1 VAWHHTFAVIE
12 RREAVRR
19 LREHQLVT
27 LQMDRP
33 AVSIECLVLGIDGGE
48 ATLQPVY
55 PSDLDRIPSIGAETL
70 LTFEYR
76 SQLVTLRGNTQREDA
91 TQDFRF
97 AVTDRVTVPQRRR
110 YARVDVALPVRLRP
124 LNADGS
130 AAGDVLETR
139 TRDVSADGL
148 LVEELLPPEK
158 ARWVVQVELP
168 DDHPAMVCEANIVR
182 HVGGG
187 TGMRYTDL
195 SAEDR
200 QRLRDFVAARKRAIL
215 ANLRKQNS

>member
-1 VAWHHTFAVIE
+1 M
-12 RREAVRR
+12 RR

-27 LQMDRP
+27 LTMDRP
-33 AVSIECLVLGIDGGE
+33 PTSIECLVLGIDGAE

-55 PSDLDRIPSIGAETL
+55 TSDLARVPTVGSETL

-76 SQLVTLRGNTQREDA
+76 SQLVTLRGHTRREEA
-91 TQDFRF
+91 TEDFRF

-130 AAGDVLETR
+130 AAGDTIETR
-139 TRDVSADGL
+139 TRDMSADGL
-148 LVEELLPPEK
+148 LVEELLPPET
-158 ARWVVQVELP
+158 ARWRVQVELP
-168 DDHPAMVCEANIVR
+168 DGGPELVCEATIVR

-187 TGMRYTDL
+187 TGMRYMDL
-195 SAEDR
+195 SAEGR

-215 ANLRKQNS
+215 ANLRKRGG